1 MSLVPALQTG
11 GEMARRGGRALLC
24 KELHA
29 RVCSCWAPATPPAT
43 SQGGEAYAP
52 TSCKAGCPG
61 FSSYS
66 YQPIGWCKQPGAIL
80 SRFSRRWRGVGTTL
94 VPSGHVYRCRI
105 SKACMD
111 QLRPWDPCQGL
122 GACQALPRCWYQ
134 GVGTLLSHPTQKGP
148 CQTFCS
154 SLAHPSST
162 HQPLSASLR
171 SPWLMRIL
179 LRTYSQSITGQ
190 HCASLPW
197 WPKQP
202 ASSLFPAPR
211 VGEHSYHASRPADTE
226 CHVVDL
232 RSDTVTQPSPEM
244 RQAMAQA
251 EVGDDDYGED
261 PTVNELQRVV
271 ADLLGME
278 GALFVPTAT
287 MANLIAVMCHCHR
300 RGAQLLLGRESHIH
314 VFEQGGIAQVAGIHS
329 EALQDLPNGTI
340 SLDELEQKIQRAHQS
355 QYHPRPELIC
365 LENTHSSAGGR
376 VLPLKYLQE
385 VHQLA
390 QRYGLRVHMDGA
402 RVLNAAVALGVPPAH
417 ISQHCNSIS
426 LCLSKG
432 VGAPAGAL
440 LVGSGELVAEAWR
453 VRKLLGGGMR
463 QAGVLAAAGLVG
475 LSRVEET
482 LKRDHHNARRFAQGA
497 FALGSPLCSVN
508 PATVE
513 TNIVM
518 ATVSAP
524 GLTPAKLCELMEAVS
539 AEEVAAT
546 GQAVSV
552 RLFPWGERGL
562 RAVWHCDVSLQD
574 TQLAEGKWRFVL
586 GKWEQQGAS
595 IP

>member
-1 MSLVPALQTG
+1 MSLVAALQTG
-11 GEMARRGGRALLC
+11 GEMARRGGRAHLG

-29 RVCSCWAPATPPAT
+29 RICSCWAPATPPAT
-43 SQGGEAYAP
+43 SHGGEAYAP
-52 TSCKAGCPG
+52 SSCKAGCPV
-61 FSSYS
+61 FSSDS
-66 YQPIGWCKQPGAIL
+66 CQPVGWCRQPGAIL
-80 SRFSRRWRGVGTTL
+80 SRFSRRRWGVGTTL
-94 VPSGHVYRCRI
+94 VPSGHGYRCRI
-105 SKACMD
+105 SKTCMH
-111 QLRPWDPCQGL
+111 QLRPCQGL
-122 GACQALPRCWYQ
+122 GACLALPRCWFQ
-134 GVGTLLSHPTQKGP
+134 GVDTFLSQKGP

-162 HQPLSASLR
+162 RQSLSASLR
-171 SPWLMRIL
+171 SPWLMKIL
-179 LRTYSQSITGQ
+179 LRTYSQSVTGQ

-197 WPKQP
+197 WHTKQP
-202 ASSLFPAPR
+202 SSSLVPAPR
-211 VGEHSYHASRPADTE
+211 VGKHSYHASSPAGTE

-287 MANLIAVMCHCHR
+287 MANLIAVMCHCR
-300 RGAQLLLGRESHIH
+300 ERGAQLMLGRESHIH
-314 VFEQGGIAQVAGIHS
+314 VFEHGGIAQVAGVHS

-340 SLDELEQKIQRAHQS
+340 NLDELEQKIQRAHQS
-355 QYHPRPELIC
+355 QYHPRPQLIC

-385 VHQLA
+385 VHHVA
-390 QRYGLRVHMDGA
+390 QRYGLRIHMDGA

-440 LVGSGELVAEAWR
+440 LAGSEELIAEAWR

-482 LKRDHHNARRFAQGA
+482 LKRDHHNARHFAQGA

-539 AEEVAAT
+539 EEEVAAI

-552 RLFPWGERGL
+552 RLFPWGEHRL
-562 RAVWHCDVSLQD
+562 RAVWHCDVSLRD

-586 GKWEQQGAS
+586 GKWEQQSAGV
-595 IP
+595 P